1 MALTDL
7 NVALRLSTR
16 EFNRELNKATNSLQQ
31 ASDRMAS
38 IGNTLTLGVT
48 APLLAIGAG
57 AVQAAGEFERLR
69 LGLEATM
76 TGAGYSIAQAR
87 DELEK
92 LREVAKAPGIDFEQA
107 VQGSLR
113 LQSVGLS
120 AEQARETIK
129 QFANGVAAAGGTAQN
144 FEGVT
149 RQLSQIISK
158 GKILNEDLIILKENM
173 PSVSRALVSAF
184 GTDTAEGLRDLNI
197 SAEDLVV
204 TLTQELAKA
213 PRVAGGISNS
223 IQNAQVAVKEA
234 AARIGDSLNRAFNV
248 TGALDKFA
256 GFLERVSKAFE
267 ALTPETQRA
276 IFAVAGFAVAL
287 GPAIRLGG
295 LFVTTYGDARIA
307 MAKFARFANG
317 ELRNAMAGGATGVG
331 RLITAFKALDATTKA
346 TITGVAIGV
355 FIALAAAV
363 ATYASASDEAAKKAK
378 ILSEIQT
385 TAKEQ
390 AAGQVLQ
397 VEQLIDAFN
406 KENATQEDKERI
418 IKRLQEIS
426 PKYFGGLDAA
436 KVTTENLTKA
446 LEGYRDELIRVA
458 TVKAATDKIAQLQ
471 LAMADL
477 KEEAELTPVQVGLI
491 GLEAA
496 AKSVLNPFKALS
508 TVQIAVAKGQKQVAE
523 NAKNAKDA
531 YEDQIEALKKVI
543 DENQTLNDLLKETKT
558 TPEPDAPGGGGAPTK
573 APPIDLEALRR
584 SRAQFQDFA
593 TLPTIQTPGA
603 VEGGSG
609 LKQIEKG
616 LDNIRDKSAKAA
628 EGMAAL
634 VDPVQKNID
643 TLTNFAQK
651 AGLLF
656 EVIDNEVVTSIDKFG
671 LLGDTITG
679 ISNAIASGLGDATDG
694 WATFKNAA
702 VEAIGDVIG
711 KLVQQFVAQI
721 IANTAKAPAIAAL
734 GPAAIPIAAGAGV
747 IASAAFKRVVGA
759 AKFAD
764 GGVVYGPTLGLVGE
778 YPGASTNPEV
788 IAPLSKLKN
797 LIEPSGAME
806 LQTRISGNDLLVL
819 LERTEKQ
826 RNRFR

>member
-48 APLLAIGAG
+48 VPLLAIGAG
-57 AVQAAGEFERLR
+57 AVQAAGEFEKLK

-76 TGAGYSIAQAR
+76 AGAGYSIAEAR
-87 DELEK
+87 MELEK
-92 LREVAKAPGIDFEQA
+92 LREVARAPGIDFEQA
-107 VQGSLR
+107 VKGSLR
-113 LQSVGLS
+113 LQAVGLS
-120 AEQARETIK
+120 ADQARETIA
-129 QFANGVAAAGGTAQN
+129 QFANGVAAAGGTADN
-144 FEGVT
+144 LNSVT
-149 RQLSQIISK
+149 TQISQIIGK
-158 GKILNEDLIILKENM
+158 GKILNEDLKILKENM
-173 PSVSRALVSAF
+173 PSISRAMVSAF
-184 GTDTAEGLRDLNI
+184 GTADAEGLRALNI
-197 SAEDLVV
+197 SAEELVV
-204 TLTQELAKA
+204 RLTQELAKA
-213 PRVAGGISNS
+213 PRVAGGIANS
-223 IQNAQVAVKEA
+223 ITNAQVSIQAA
-234 AARIGDSLNRAFNV
+234 AARIGDALNKAFNIQ
-248 TGALDKFA
+248 GGIDKFA
-256 GFLERVSKAFE
+256 TFIETVADAF
-267 ALTPETQRA
+267 ANLTPETQRA
-276 IFAVAGFAVAL
+276 IFAVAGFAIAL

-390 AAGQVLQ
+390 AASQIVE
-397 VEQLIDAFN
+397 VEQLVRAFN
-406 KENATQEDKERI
+406 KENATQEQKEGI
-418 IKRLQEIS
+418 LKRLQEIA
-426 PKYFGGLDAA
+426 PKYYGQLDAA
-436 KVTTENLTKA
+436 KVTTEQLTEATK
-446 LEGYRDELIRVA
+446 LYRDELIRVA
-458 TVKAATDKIAQLQ
+458 TIKAATDKIAQLE

-508 TVQIAVAKGQKQVAE
+508 AVQEAVAKGQQQVTD
-523 NAKNAKDA
+523 NAAKAKKA
-531 YEDQIEALKKVI
+531 YEDQRAALEKLIDANQNLDDLFKK
-543 DENQTLNDLLKETKT
+543 TKT
-558 TPEPDAPGGGGAPTK
+558 TPEPDAPGGGAPTA

-584 SRAQFQDFA
+584 SRQQFQDFA

-616 LDNIRDKSAKAA
+616 LDNIRDKSRQAA

-797 LIEPSGAME
+797 LIEPSGGME

>member
-1 MALTDL
+1 
-7 NVALRLSTR
+7 
-16 EFNRELNKATNSLQQ
+16 
-31 ASDRMAS
+31 
-38 IGNTLTLGVT
+38 
-48 APLLAIGAG
+48 
-57 AVQAAGEFERLR
+57 
-69 LGLEATM
+69 M

-390 AAGQVLQ
+390 TAAQAFQVQ
-397 VEQLIDAFN
+397 QLVDAYK
-406 KENATQEDKERI
+406 KENTSQEDKERI
-418 IKRLQEIS
+418 LKRLKEIS
-426 PKYFGGLDAA
+426 PEYYGSLDAA
-436 KVTTENLTKA
+436 KDITDQLALSTEEYVKQLV
-446 LEGYRDELIRVA
+446 RVA
-458 TVKAATDKIAQLQ
+458 TVKAAEDKIVELS

-543 DENQTLNDLLKETKT
+543 DENRTLDDLLGNRPKGE
-558 TPEPDAPGGGGAPTK
+558 APTAPTAPRPTA

-628 EGMAAL
+628 QGMAAL
-634 VDPVQKNID
+634 LDPVQQNIERM
-643 TLTNFAQK
+643 TNFAQK
-651 AGLLF
+651 TGLLF
-656 EVIDNEVVTSIDKFG
+656 EIIDNEVVTSIDKFG
-671 LLGDTITG
+671 LLGDAIGG
-679 ISNAIASGLGDATDG
+679 ISNAIAAGLTDATAG
-694 WATFKNAA
+694 WEAFKNAA
-702 VEAIGDVIG
+702 ISAIGDVIG
-711 KLVQQFVAQI
+711 KLVQQFVAKQMLNA
-721 IANTAKAPAIAAL
+721 ANNPAIAAL
-734 GPAAIPIAAGAGV
+734 GPAGIAVAAGAGV
-747 IASAAFKRVVGA
+747 IAGAAFKRVLNAVA
-759 AKFAD
+759 FAD

>member
-158 GKILNEDLIILKENM
+158 GKILNEDLVILKENM

-184 GTDTAEGLRDLNI
+184 GTADAEGLRKLNV

-213 PRVAGGISNS
+213 PRVAGGIANS

-234 AARIGDSLNRAFNV
+234 AAKIGDSLNRAFDI
-248 TGALDKFA
+248 TGALDRFA
-256 GFLERVSKAFE
+256 NFVITVADAF
-267 ALTPETQRA
+267 ANLSPEVQGA
-276 IFAVAGFAVAL
+276 IFAVAAFGVAL

-295 LFVTTYGDARIA
+295 ALATTFVQTQLA
-307 MAKFARFANG
+307 MAQFVRFANL
-317 ELRNAMAGGATGVG
+317 ELRNALAGGATGVS
-331 RLITAFKALDATTKA
+331 RLIAAFKALDLATKT
-346 TITGVAIGV
+346 TIIGVAIGV
-355 FIALAAAV
+355 FLALAAAV
-363 ATYASASDEAAKKAK
+363 ATYASASDEAAQKAK
-378 ILSEIQT
+378 LLADIQK

-458 TVKAATDKIAQLQ
+458 TVKAATDKIAELQ
-471 LAMADL
+471 VAMADL
-477 KEEAELTPVQVGLI
+477 KEEAELTPIQLGLL

-496 AKSVLNPFKALS
+496 AKSVLNPMKSLGV
-508 TVQIAVAKGQKQVAE
+508 VQGIVAKGAKQVTE
-523 NAKNAKDA
+523 NAKDA
-531 YEDQIEALKKVI
+531 KAAYEAQIATLKKVI
-543 DENQTLNDLLKETKT
+543 DENQTLNDVLGDRPKDDDKT
-558 TPEPDAPGGGGAPTK
+558 PKAPRPTA

-616 LDNIRDKSAKAA
+616 LDNIRDKSAQAA
-628 EGMAAL
+628 FGMASL
-634 VDPVQKNID
+634 LDPVQKNIQTMTD
-643 TLTNFAQK
+643 FAQK
-651 AGLLF
+651 TGLLF
-656 EVIDNEVVTSIDKFG
+656 EIIDNEVITSINGFS

-694 WATFKNAA
+694 WAAFKNAA

-711 KLVQQFVAQI
+711 KLVQQFVAQM
-721 IANTAKAPAIAAL
+721 IANTAKNPAIAAL

-747 IASAAFKRVVGA
+747 IAAAAFKRVVGA

-797 LIEPSGAME
+797 LIEPSGGME

>member
-158 GKILNEDLIILKENM
+158 GKILNEDLIILKDNM

-234 AARIGDSLNRAFNV
+234 AAKIGDSLNRAFDI
-248 TGALDKFA
+248 TGALDRFA
-256 GFLERVSKAFE
+256 NFVISVADAF
-267 ALTPETQRA
+267 ANLSPEVQGA
-276 IFAVAGFAVAL
+276 IFAVAAFGLAL

-295 LFVTTYGDARIA
+295 ALATTFVQTQLA
-307 MAKFARFANG
+307 MAQFVRFANL
-317 ELRNAMAGGATGVG
+317 ELRNALAGGATGVS
-331 RLITAFKALDATTKA
+331 RLISAFKALDLATKT
-346 TITGVAIGV
+346 TIVGVAIGV
-355 FIALAAAV
+355 FLALAAAV
-363 ATYASASDEAAKKAK
+363 ATYSSATDEAAKKAK

-390 AAGQVLQ
+390 AASQIVE
-397 VEQLIDAFN
+397 VEQLVRAFN
-406 KENATQEDKERI
+406 KENATQEQKEGI
-418 IKRLQEIS
+418 LKRLQEIA
-426 PKYFGGLDAA
+426 PKYYGQLDAA
-436 KVTTENLTKA
+436 KVTTEQLTEATK
-446 LEGYRDELIRVA
+446 LYRDELIRVA
-458 TVKAATDKIAQLQ
+458 TIKAATDKIAQLE

-508 TVQIAVAKGQKQVAE
+508 AVQIAVAKGQQQVTD
-523 NAKNAKDA
+523 NAAKAKKA
-531 YEDQIEALKKVI
+531 YEDQRAALEKLIDANQNLDDLFKK
-543 DENQTLNDLLKETKT
+543 TKT
-558 TPEPDAPGGGGAPTK
+558 TPDPDAPGGGAPTA

-628 EGMAAL
+628 QGMAAL
-634 VDPVQKNID
+634 LDPVQQNIERM
-643 TLTNFAQK
+643 TNFAQK
-651 AGLLF
+651 TGLLF
-656 EVIDNEVVTSIDKFG
+656 EIIDNEVVTSIDKFG
-671 LLGDTITG
+671 LLGDAIGG
-679 ISNAIASGLGDATDG
+679 ISNAIAAGLTDATAG
-694 WATFKNAA
+694 WEAFKNAA
-702 VEAIGDVIG
+702 ISAIGDVIG
-711 KLVQQFVAQI
+711 KLVQQFVAKQMLNA
-721 IANTAKAPAIAAL
+721 ANNPAIAAL
-734 GPAAIPIAAGAGV
+734 GPAGIAVAAGAGV
-747 IASAAFKRVVGA
+747 IAGAAFKRVLNAVA
-759 AKFAD
+759 FAD

>member
-248 TGALDKFA
+248 TGGLENFA
-256 GFLERVSKAFE
+256 AFVERVSIAF
-267 ALTPETQRA
+267 ANLSPEVQGA

-363 ATYASASDEAAKKAK
+363 ATYASATDEAAQKAK
-378 ILSEIQT
+378 LLDDIQK

-390 AAGQVLQ
+390 AAGQVFQ
-397 VEQLIDAFN
+397 VEQLVDAFN

-458 TVKAATDKIAQLQ
+458 TVKAATDKIAELQ
-471 LAMADL
+471 VAMADL
-477 KEEAELTPVQVGLI
+477 KEEAELTPIQLGLL

-496 AKSVLNPFKALS
+496 AKSVLNPMKSLGV
-508 TVQIAVAKGQKQVAE
+508 VQGIVAKGAKQVTE
-523 NAKNAKDA
+523 NAKDA
-531 YEDQIEALKKVI
+531 KAAYEAQIATLKKVI
-543 DENQTLNDLLKETKT
+543 DENQTLNDVLGERPKDEGKT
-558 TPEPDAPGGGGAPTK
+558 PTAPRPTA

-584 SRAQFQDFA
+584 SRQQFQDFA

-628 EGMAAL
+628 QGMAAL
-634 VDPVQKNID
+634 LDPVQQNIERM
-643 TLTNFAQK
+643 TNFAQK
-651 AGLLF
+651 TGLLF
-656 EVIDNEVVTSIDKFG
+656 EIIDNEVVTSIDKFG
-671 LLGDTITG
+671 LLGDAIGG
-679 ISNAIASGLGDATDG
+679 ISNAIAAGLADASNG
-694 WATFKNAA
+694 WEAFKNAA
-702 VEAIGDVIG
+702 IEAIGDVIG
-711 KLVQQFVAQI
+711 KMVQQFVAKQMLNA
-721 IANTAKAPAIAAL
+721 ANNPAIAAL
-734 GPAAIPIAAGAGV
+734 GPAGIAVAAGAGV
-747 IASAAFKRVVGA
+747 IAGAAFKRVLNAVA
-759 AKFAD
+759 FAD

-797 LIEPSGAME
+797 LIEPAGGAME

>member
-113 LQSVGLS
+113 LQAVGLS

-158 GKILNEDLIILKENM
+158 GKILNEDLVILKENM

-184 GTDTAEGLRDLNI
+184 GTADAEGLRKLNV

-213 PRVAGGISNS
+213 PRVAGGIANS

-234 AARIGDSLNRAFNV
+234 AAKIGDSLNRAFDI
-248 TGALDKFA
+248 TGALDRFA
-256 GFLERVSKAFE
+256 NFVVSVADAF
-267 ALTPETQRA
+267 ANLSPEVQNA
-276 IFAVAGFAVAL
+276 IFAVAAFGVAL

-295 LFVTTYGDARIA
+295 ALATTFVQTQLA
-307 MAKFARFANG
+307 MAQFVRFANL
-317 ELRNAMAGGATGVG
+317 ELRNALAGGATGVS
-331 RLITAFKALDATTKA
+331 RLIAAFKALDLATKT
-346 TITGVAIGV
+346 TIVGVAIGV
-355 FIALAAAV
+355 FLALAAAV
-363 ATYASASDEAAKKAK
+363 ATYASATDEAAQKAK
-378 ILSEIQT
+378 LLSDIQK

-390 AAGQVLQ
+390 AASQIVE
-397 VEQLIDAFN
+397 VEQLVRAFN
-406 KENATQEDKERI
+406 KENATQEQKEGI
-418 IKRLQEIS
+418 LKRLQEIA
-426 PKYFGGLDAA
+426 PKYYGQLDAA
-436 KVTTENLTKA
+436 KVTTEQLTEATK
-446 LEGYRDELIRVA
+446 LYRDELIRVA
-458 TVKAATDKIAQLQ
+458 TIKAATDKIAQLE

-508 TVQIAVAKGQKQVAE
+508 AVQEAVAKGQQQVTD
-523 NAKNAKDA
+523 NAAKAKKA
-531 YEDQIEALKKVI
+531 YEDQRAALEKLIDANQNLDDLFKK
-543 DENQTLNDLLKETKT
+543 TKT
-558 TPEPDAPGGGGAPTK
+558 TPEPDAPGGGAPTA

-584 SRAQFQDFA
+584 SRQQFQDFA

-603 VEGGSG
+603 VEGGGS
-609 LKQIEKG
+609 LANIEKG
-616 LDNIRDKSAKAA
+616 LDNITEKSAKAA
-628 EGMAAL
+628 FGMASL
-634 VDPVQKNID
+634 LDPIRLNAEAAA
-643 TLTNFAQK
+643 NFAQQS
-651 AGLLF
+651 GLLF
-656 EVIDNEVVTSIDKFG
+656 EVFGNQVFATIDKFG
-671 LLGDTITG
+671 LLGQTITG
-679 ISNAIASGLGDATDG
+679 VSSAIAAGLADASNG
-694 WATFKNAA
+694 WEAFKNAA
-702 VEAIGDVIG
+702 IEAIGDVIG
-711 KLVQQFVAQI
+711 KMVQQFVAKQMLNA
-721 IANTAKAPAIAAL
+721 ANNPAIAAL
-734 GPAAIPIAAGAGV
+734 GPAGIAVAAGAGV
-747 IASAAFKRVVGA
+747 IAGAAFKRVLNAVA
-759 AKFAD
+759 FAD

-797 LIEPSGAME
+797 LIEPSGGME

>member
-92 LREVAKAPGIDFEQA
+92 LREAAKAPGIDFEQA

-158 GKILNEDLIILKENM
+158 GKILNEDLVILKENM

-184 GTDTAEGLRDLNI
+184 GTADAEGLRKLNV

-213 PRVAGGISNS
+213 PRVAGGIANS

-234 AARIGDSLNRAFNV
+234 AAKIGDSLNRAFDI
-248 TGALDKFA
+248 TGALDRFA
-256 GFLERVSKAFE
+256 NFVITVADAF
-267 ALTPETQRA
+267 ANLSPEVQGA
-276 IFAVAGFAVAL
+276 IFAVAAFGVAL

-295 LFVTTYGDARIA
+295 ALATTFVQTQLA
-307 MAKFARFANG
+307 MAQFVRFANL
-317 ELRNAMAGGATGVG
+317 ELRNALAGGATGVS
-331 RLITAFKALDATTKA
+331 RLIAAFKALDLATKT
-346 TITGVAIGV
+346 TIIGVAIGV
-355 FIALAAAV
+355 FLALAAAV
-363 ATYASASDEAAKKAK
+363 ATYASASDDAAQKAK
-378 ILSEIQT
+378 LLADIQK

-458 TVKAATDKIAQLQ
+458 TVKAATDKIAELQ
-471 LAMADL
+471 VAMADL
-477 KEEAELTPVQVGLI
+477 KEEAELTPIQLGLL

-496 AKSVLNPFKALS
+496 AKSVLNPMKSLGV
-508 TVQIAVAKGQKQVAE
+508 VQGIVAKGAKQVTE
-523 NAKNAKDA
+523 NAKDA
-531 YEDQIEALKKVI
+531 KAAYESQIATLKKVI
-543 DENQTLNDLLKETKT
+543 DENQTLNDVLGDRPKDDDKT
-558 TPEPDAPGGGGAPTK
+558 PKAPRPTA

-603 VEGGSG
+603 VEGGGS
-609 LKQIEKG
+609 LANIEKG
-616 LDNIRDKSAKAA
+616 LDNITEKSAKAA
-628 EGMAAL
+628 FGMASL
-634 VDPVQKNID
+634 LDPLRLNAEAAA
-643 TLTNFAQK
+643 NFAQQS
-651 AGLLF
+651 GLLF
-656 EVIDNEVVTSIDKFG
+656 EVFGDQVFATIDKFG
-671 LLGDTITG
+671 LLGQTITG
-679 ISNAIASGLGDATDG
+679 VSSAIAAGLADASNG
-694 WATFKNAA
+694 WEAFKNAA
-702 VEAIGDVIG
+702 IEAIGDVIG
-711 KLVQQFVAQI
+711 KMVQQFVAKQMLNA
-721 IANTAKAPAIAAL
+721 ANNPAIAAL
-734 GPAAIPIAAGAGV
+734 GPAGIAVAAGAGV
-747 IASAAFKRVVGA
+747 IAGAAFKRVLNAVA
-759 AKFAD
+759 FAD

-797 LIEPSGAME
+797 LIEPSGGME